1 MKKVISIKTE
11 KEIKL
16 MEESA
21 VALKAAL
28 RAIEENI
35 RPGVSTLYL
44 DQVAEKA
51 MRAQG
56 ATPAFK
62 GEPCPYRGGK
72 SYKWS
77 ICTSVNDEII
87 HGIPS
92 SDVILQEGD
101 ILSVDLGTYK
111 NGWASDAGRTYG
123 VGKISPVGEKLIQV
137 AKDAF
142 FAGIDQAIP
151 GNRVG
156 DISNAI
162 QTYVQKQGF
171 TLLREYQ
178 GHGIGEEMHEEPGV
192 PNIGKKGTGP
202 RLQAG
207 MALAIE
213 PMICEG
219 KPDVYVKRDL
229 WTVATRDRKLTSY
242 YENTIVITENGVK
255 ILTLEDA

>member
-1 MKKVISIKTE
+1 MISIKSE

-21 VALKAAL
+21 IALKAAL
-28 RAIEENI
+28 KAIEENI
-35 RPGVSTLYL
+35 KPGVSTLYL
-44 DQVAEKA
+44 NEVAEKA
-51 MRAQG
+51 MKSHG

-62 GEPCPYRGGK
+62 GVPCPYRGGK
-72 SYKWS
+72 PYKWA

-92 SDVILQEGD
+92 SSVILKEGD
-101 ILSVDLGTYK
+101 IVSVDLGTYK
-111 NGWASDAGRTYG
+111 NGWASDAGRTYA
-123 VGKISPVGEKLIQV
+123 VGKVSPVCEKLIKV

-142 FAGIDQAIP
+142 FIGIDQAIP

-162 QTYVQKQGF
+162 QTYVEKNGF
-171 TLLREYQ
+171 SLLREYQ
-178 GHGIGEEMHEEPGV
+178 GHGIGKEMHEDPGV

-202 RLQAG
+202 RLQVG

-219 KPDVYVKRDL
+219 SPDVYVKRDM
-229 WTVATRDRKLTSY
+229 WTVATVDKKMTSY
-242 YENTIVITENGVK
+242 YENTIVITEDGVK
-255 ILTLEDA
+255 ILTLD

>member
-1 MKKVISIKTE
+1 MINIKGE

-16 MEESA
+16 MEDAA

-28 RAIEENI
+28 AAIEAEI
-35 RPGVSTLYL
+35 RPGVTTMHLN
-44 DQVAEKA
+44 QVAEKA
-51 MRAQG
+51 MKQHG

-62 GEPCPYRGGK
+62 GVPCMYRGGK
-72 SYKWS
+72 DYQYA

-92 SDVILQEGD
+92 DRILQEGD
-101 ILSVDLGTYK
+101 IVSVDLGTYK
-111 NGWASDAGRTYG
+111 NGWCSDAGRTYA
-123 VGKISPVGEKLIQV
+123 VGQISPVAEKLIKV

-142 FAGIDQAIP
+142 FVGIDQAKE

-156 DISNAI
+156 DISHAI
-162 QTYVQKQGF
+162 QTYVEKQGF
-171 TLLREYQ
+171 SLLREFQ
-178 GHGIGEEMHEEPGV
+178 GHGIGEEMHEDPGV
-192 PNIGKKGTGP
+192 PNIGRRGTGP

-213 PMICEG
+213 PMVCEG

-229 WTVATRDRKLTSY
+229 WTIATRDRKMTSY
-242 YENTIVITENGVK
+242 YENTIVITKAEPK
-255 ILTLEDA
+255 ILTLED

>member
-1 MKKVISIKTE
+1 MITIKSE
-11 KEIKL
+11 NEIKL
-16 MEESA
+16 MEEAA

-28 RAIEENI
+28 KAIEENI
-35 RPGVSTLYL
+35 KPGVSTLYL
-44 DQVAEKA
+44 NDIAERAMKA
-51 MRAQG
+51 HG
-56 ATPAFK
+56 AAPAFK
-62 GEPCPYRGGK
+62 GVPCPYRGGK
-72 SYKWS
+72 PYKWA

-92 SDVILQEGD
+92 SSVILKEGD
-101 ILSVDLGTYK
+101 IVCVDLGTYK
-111 NGWASDAGRTYG
+111 NGWCSDAGRTYG
-123 VGKISPVGEKLIQV
+123 VGKISPVCEKLIKV
-137 AKDAF
+137 SKDAF

-162 QTYVQKQGF
+162 QTYVERNGF
-171 TLLREYQ
+171 SLLREYQ
-178 GHGIGEEMHEEPGV
+178 GHGIGEEMHEDPGV

-219 KPDVYVKRDL
+219 SPDVYVKRDK
-229 WTVATRDRKLTSY
+229 WTVATVDKKMTAY
-242 YENTIVITENGVK
+242 YENTIVITDNGVK
-255 ILTLEDA
+255 ILTLDD

>member
-1 MKKVISIKTE
+1 MISIKNE
-11 KEIKL
+11 HQIQL

-28 RAIEENI
+28 KAIEKNI

-44 DQVAEKA
+44 NDVAQEA
-51 MRAQG
+51 MLAHG
-56 ATPAFK
+56 AIPAFK
-62 GEPCPYRGGK
+62 GVPCPYKGGK
-72 SYKWS
+72 SYKWA

-92 SDVILQEGD
+92 SSVILKEGD
-101 ILSVDLGTYK
+101 IVSVDLGTYK
-111 NGWASDAGRTYG
+111 NGWASDAGRTYA
-123 VGKISPVGEKLIQV
+123 VGKISPIHQKLIDV

-142 FAGIDQAIP
+142 FVGINEAVP

-162 QTYVQKQGF
+162 QTYVEKQGF
-171 TLLREYQ
+171 SLLREFQ
-178 GHGIGEEMHEEPGV
+178 GHGIGEDMHEDPGV

-229 WTVATRDRKLTSY
+229 WTIATMDKKMTSY
-242 YENTIVITENGVK
+242 YENTIVITNDGVK
-255 ILTLEDA
+255 ILTLD